1 MTETAR
7 TPRCERV
14 RAQAALAPDGE
25 LSVLERRLVEA
36 HLAHCA
42 DCRSFATEV
51 RRVVAELRAAA
62 AARPA
67 TRGALPY
74 SRSRRTAHGRVR
86 ALGAVAAVAAM
97 SFGVAT
103 RAPLPSS
110 GTEAQAQAQAAARV
124 QQGSDLHT
132 IRLLRRE
139 ALLNPATYPD
149 RAGRSFG
156 DHPA

>member
-1 MTETAR
+1 VTETAR

-67 TRGALPY
+67 TRAALPH
-74 SRSRRTAHGRVR
+74 SRSRRTAYGRAR
-86 ALGAVAAVAAM
+86 AVGAIAAVAAM

-103 RAPLPSS
+103 RAPLPSG
-110 GTEAQAQAQAAARV
+110 GTEAQAQAAARV
-124 QQGSDLHT
+124 QAGSDLHT